1 MKNLYTLNHA
11 PINAHFSKNSS
22 DFVVR
27 EVPLYEPSN
36 EGEHCIL
43 LLQKKGIG
51 THEAL
56 RILSERTGAKMREF
70 GYAGL
75 KDKQGLTTQHV
86 SMPAKFEPALGGT

>member
-1 MKNLYTLNHA
+1 MANDTRICLNNEFFRLNFIKLRLRLTQRPAMKNLYTLNHA

-43 LLQKKGIG
+43 LLQKKK
-51 THEAL
+51 A
-56 RILSERTGAKMREF
+56 SARTRRCGF
-70 GYAGL
+70 
-75 KDKQGLTTQHV
+75 
-86 SMPAKFEPALGGT
+86 